1 MHVTPVTVS
10 RIGLIAGVL
19 LGMTLFLGPRY
30 AILKGWTGALRLF
43 KILGVRRG
51 IPQYWARRL
60 LSKRRLTWKGIV
72 ALDKVYGAENIA
84 GEAIARGL
92 CPDGESAEY
101 LYRKGGAHLLL
112 EAHRRGC
119 RLPDAIASEAIQAR
133 LLAGDTSVLEG
144 EARSVAYYCGEDR
157 VEAYTGSMRVST
169 ENLSPPMRSLVLL
182 LARTGSLRSNLAA
195 PDRGSGVPVR
205 IVYGCPGGEVNLREA
220 LLYLLPETGGD
231 LEAAAYAF
239 NISVDSIGAE
249 TVMATARRLRW
260 LLERYRLKPL
270 PPEAAGIVL
279 VDGEEFT
286 PQCPTGKVE
295 VTDQPSPLCPQAT
308 PYTVNEPLEND
319 PRLKLIVASL
329 RARRGNPARA
339 ILGLHRAGMGSLASK
354 LARLVQPSPVL
365 DARLTGES
373 GLQVEPWYAWLLPET
388 PSTARCG
395 RPALDCKLWAGPGPV
410 ELELSA
416 LGIELPFP
424 GDRRAT
430 GRPPRPRRRPQVTVS
445 PYSERAATL
454 EGLIRAVRDAAR
466 SAGAGRVT
474 IIAPNRILAAIL
486 QEHVDCGGVE
496 CRFLSWREYEL
507 DPWKARGGII
517 YVYPERYEKPLY
529 MSRLALDYGYTDLLN
544 AQAQRLADLSG
555 LGAIISPYLYYYKG
569 GALQVRV
576 EKADEPQEEAA
587 HSVKPAGLNP
597 RKVLECAERMLR
609 EKWGPRYTLRPHQAT
624 SINAIVASTFRSPP
638 GVVMSIYPT
647 GSGKSAIYQIAGQ
660 ILGGLYSGYTLIVSP
675 LRALMRDQVEG
686 MLRRGFTAARI
697 DSTTPA
703 RTRRILGDLIW
714 TGAIDYLYVT
724 PERFQ
729 DPEFSSLLSSALPA
743 LAVLDE
749 AHTIAKWGTSFRP
762 SYLYAARL
770 LGDLRSTTEWPPIA
784 LFTATA
790 PASVVRQVL
799 GILGVQGHVEVS
811 VGLEGEPVLDLPL
824 DAGAL
829 VLRGPPVRDNIFFDA
844 ARYNNGED
852 PPLTVAKHVEALA
865 RWAGKTSRPWM
876 GLVFTGYVKS
886 GKHEWANAEQ
896 LAESIREHTGLETV
910 AYHGQLPPG
919 ERRAREDAI
928 YRASSTGRGPRIIV
942 ATKAFGMGMDLPN
955 IRFVVHAMPSD
966 SIEDYY
972 QEAGRAGRDG
982 LPSRALILYDETYY
996 ADKRRL
1002 LLQSRVTPS
1011 TIIRTLNTIAGLY
1024 AQARSR
1030 EGGLPTLLIPLEAVP
1045 SQARIL
1051 KGLDALRALGYI
1063 DYIIVRSKLK
1073 IYRLPL
1079 GWEPSSLLPWYMPL
1093 GSRTYLGPDVE
1104 YTTGEIESRAPRI
1117 YSCRYEK
1124 ALDAYPIIIEDPA
1137 RQARISSLEATPSLE
1152 CSPYNQ
1158 ASWTVAVVFP
1168 NPDRPPERKNVLP
1181 PLEFQEVI
1189 YQSFHDIER
1198 YDRYWDMARKTAAI
1212 AEKQGATAADRYVKT
1227 VIAQM
1232 LTGEQTKPRRTDP
1245 PSSSGQVTYCA
1256 TIEACIEKAAE
1267 AAVEAEDWLG
1277 TPYAV
1282 AVGLQTGDLE
1292 TAFQEAYSRLTG
1304 STHPVAGQGIYRKI
1318 LSYSRTGWIDLMDLG
1333 YIILVAGNRRAESVL
1348 RRMEGYPYMSAFIR
1362 GS

>member
-1 MHVTPVTVS
+1 MHVTPVITV

-19 LGMTLFLGPRY
+19 IGIVLFLGSRY
-30 AILKGWTGALRLF
+30 ALLKGWTGALRVF
-43 KILGVRRG
+43 KALGVGRG
-51 IPQYWARRL
+51 ITQYWARRL
-60 LSKRRLTWKGIV
+60 LSERRLAWKGIV
-72 ALDKVYGAENIA
+72 ALDKVYGAEDIA
-84 GEAIARGL
+84 GEALARGL

-101 LYRKGGAHLLL
+101 LYRKGKAHLIL

-119 RLPDAIASEAIQAR
+119 RLPDTIASEALQAR
-133 LLAGDTSVLEG
+133 LLTGDTSVLEG
-144 EARSVAYYCGEDR
+144 EARSIAYYCGEGR
-157 VEAYTGSMRVST
+157 VEAYTGKMRVST

-182 LARTGSLRSNLAA
+182 LARTGSLRSNLSV
-195 PDRGSGVPVR
+195 PDRGSGSPVR
-205 IVYGCPGGEVNLREA
+205 IVYGCPGGEVSLREA
-220 LLYLLPETGGD
+220 LLYILPETGGD

-239 NISVDSIGAE
+239 NIAMDRLGAE

-260 LLERYRLKPL
+260 LLERYRLEFL

-279 VDGEEFT
+279 VGGEEFT
-286 PQCPTGKVE
+286 PQCPEGEVE
-295 VTDQPSPLCPQAT
+295 VTDQPSPLCPQVT
-308 PYTVNEPLEND
+308 PYTVNEPLGD
-319 PRLKLIVASL
+319 DQRLKLIVASL

-339 ILGLHRAGMGSLASK
+339 VLGLHRAGMGSLASK

-365 DARLTGES
+365 DARRRGEL

-388 PSTARCG
+388 PSTARCA
-395 RPALDCKLWAGPGPV
+395 RPMLDCKLWVGPGPV

-416 LGIELPFP
+416 LGFELPFP
-424 GDRRAT
+424 GRNRTA
-430 GRPPRPRRRPQVTVS
+430 GRPPRLRRRPQVTVS
-445 PYSERAATL
+445 SYSEGASTL

-466 SAGAGRVT
+466 SAGTGRVT
-474 IIAPNRILAAIL
+474 VIAPNSVLAVIL
-486 QEHVDCGGVE
+486 QEHVDCGSVE
-496 CRFLSWREYEL
+496 CRFISWRDYEL
-507 DPWKARGGII
+507 DPWRARGRLI

-529 MSRLALDYGYTDLLN
+529 MSRLALNYGYTDLLN
-544 AQAQRLADLSG
+544 AQAQRLADLSR
-555 LGAIISPYLYYYKG
+555 LGTIISPYLYYYRG
-569 GALQVRV
+569 ETLEVRV
-576 EKADEPQEEAA
+576 EKAGEHREEASNTA
-587 HSVKPAGLNP
+587 KPVGLNP
-597 RKVLECAERMLR
+597 QKILECAERILR

-624 SINAIVASTFRSPP
+624 SINAIAASAATSPP
-638 GVVMSIYPT
+638 RVVMSIYPT

-660 ILGGLYSGYTLIVSP
+660 ILGGLYSGYTLVVSP

-686 MLRRGFTAARI
+686 MLRRGFMAARI

-714 TGAIDYLYVT
+714 TGAVDYLYVT

-729 DPEFSSLLSSALPA
+729 DPEFSRLLSSALPA

-770 LGDLRSTTEWPPIA
+770 LGDLRSTSEWPPVA

-790 PASVVRQVL
+790 PASVVKQVL
-799 GILGVQGHVEVS
+799 GILGVQNHVEVG
-811 VGLEGEPVLDLPL
+811 VGLEGEPVLDLPV
-824 DAGAL
+824 DAEAL

-844 ARYNNGED
+844 ASYNSGED

-865 RWAGKTSRPWM
+865 RWAERTSSPWM

-886 GKHEWANAEQ
+886 GKHEWANAER
-896 LAESIREHTGLETV
+896 LAETIREHTGLETV
-910 AYHGQLPPG
+910 AYHGQLPPR

-928 YRASSTGRGPRIIV
+928 YTASSTGRGPRIIV

-982 LPSRALILYDETYY
+982 LPSRALILYDETHY

-1093 GSRTYLGPDVE
+1093 GSRTYLGPEVE
-1104 YTTGEIESRAPRI
+1104 YTPGQIESRVPRI
-1117 YSCRYEK
+1117 YSCKYEK
-1124 ALDAYPIIIEDPA
+1124 SLDAYPVIIEDPA

-1152 CSPYNQ
+1152 CSPYSM
-1158 ASWTVAVVFP
+1158 ATWTVAVVFP

-1198 YDRYWDMARKTAAI
+1198 YDKYWEMARKATAI
-1212 AEKQGATAADRYVKT
+1212 AEKQGTAAADRYVKSI
-1227 VIAQM
+1227 IAEM
-1232 LTGEQTKPRRTDP
+1232 LTGEPTKPRRAEP
-1245 PSSSGQVTYCA
+1245 PSSAGQVTYCT
-1256 TIEACIEKAAE
+1256 TIETCIEKAAE

-1282 AVGLQTGDLE
+1282 AVGLQAGELE
-1292 TAFQEAYSRLTG
+1292 AAFQQAYSRLTG

-1333 YIILVAGNRRAESVL
+1333 YIILVAQNRRAESAL